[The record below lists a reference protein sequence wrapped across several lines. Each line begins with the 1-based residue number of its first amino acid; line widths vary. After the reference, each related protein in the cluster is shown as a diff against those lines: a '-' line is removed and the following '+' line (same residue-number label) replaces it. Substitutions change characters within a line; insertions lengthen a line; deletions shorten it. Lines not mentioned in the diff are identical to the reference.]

1 MDFEAIV
8 KSENSTDSTKYV
20 DHKSH
25 ISLYLDLNPPAG
37 SMNSG
42 RNLQTKSPDFMF
54 FKLRVIKWLKPLN
67 SAQYTI

>member
-1 MDFEAIV
+1 MHFEAIV

-25 ISLYLDLNPPAG
+25 ISLCLDLNSPAG

-54 FKLRVIKWLKPLN
+54 FKL
-67 SAQYTI
+67 